1 MVAAI
6 AKLCKWAE
14 VQGMNDMAVA
24 DLLGVNRGYYFAIKA
39 GRLRPKTPMAVRIE
53 LATLGAV
60 KCHDWLTKPERT
72 SLSEVCDRIASFGG
86 AKTTRDLKA
95 IRKRLGL
102 AA

>member
-1 MVAAI
+1 
-6 AKLCKWAE
+6 
-14 VQGMNDMAVA
+14 MNDMAVA
-24 DLLGVNRGYYFAIKA
+24 DLLGVNRGYYFAIKV

-60 KCHDWLTKPERT
+60 KCHDWLTKPERA
-72 SLSEVCDRIASFGG
+72 SLSEVCDRIASI
-86 AKTTRDLKA
+86 KTTRGELKA